1 MLSID
6 IVDNLYG
13 KSINSVIFLLNVH
26 IFFYR
31 SMEFQY
37 KLDLTVYKY
46 IKGSKDY
53 ERNKTNSTRDDKCT

>member
-26 IFFYR
+26 IFFYA
-31 SMEFQY
+31 Y
-37 KLDLTVYKY
+37 IKLQCKLGLTVYKY
-46 IKGSKDY
+46 IKGSKGY